1 MQRIYIVKAVLEFL
15 KGGHK
20 GRSLPR
26 VLERAGTW
34 NKALMIRFKAL
45 VLLTLLMGLL
55 GCEGLPQEK
64 PLDQGKVDRAMDQIE
79 KGQE

>member
-1 MQRIYIVKAVLEFL
+1 
-15 KGGHK
+15 
-20 GRSLPR
+20 
-26 VLERAGTW
+26 
-34 NKALMIRFKAL
+34 MIRFKAL